1 MYKLLDL
8 FLLLDSTNIT
18 FHFNKHSRNKP
29 HRIKREMNCMHC
41 PLEVRLQALNTDN
54 RCSVWSFC
62 PSLITEI
69 TCVTWLPHR
78 RGLWPCWEDTSPEVS
93 LPFACTTKPGWWR
106 CHLQAALCITSKLF
120 LCFASVTLNEA
131 KQSHLDSHRKE
142 RRNVKNKLFN

>member
-1 MYKLLDL
+1 MYKLLVL

-29 HRIKREMNCMHC
+29 HRIKREMNRMHC
-41 PLEVRLQALNTDN
+41 PLEVCLQALNTDN

-62 PSLITEI
+62 PSLVTEI

-78 RGLWPCWEDTSPEVS
+78 RGLWPCWENMLKLVCHS
-93 LPFACTTKPGWWR
+93 LVTTKPGWWR
-106 CHLQAALCITSKLF
+106 CHLQAVLCITSKLF

-131 KQSHLDSHRKE
+131 KQSHLDSRRKE